1 MKKPCSLAARRSG
14 SPPVITADMV
24 RDLIVSQDAGRP
36 RSQQKTLGPSNLSTP
51 CARKIGYQVLDVPPV
66 TPSTVNLAA
75 WVGTGIHEQ
84 MELACAAE
92 NKRAKAKVWET
103 EIRCQIPIKPPIQCH
118 VDAYYHPTYTALDW
132 KSVGPSALQKYRR
145 QTPDN
150 YATQID
156 LYGLAL
162 VLSGYR
168 VDTVGICYIPRNGDL
183 SDIHVTTWPW
193 TGERADAAIKRYE
206 QILAATGAGA
216 AVLPLLPTAG
226 DCRFCRWWNPG
237 VAWTDPTGVTAGC
250 PGHPETTANQAEEP
264 NPTQP
269 ERNPT

>member
-1 MKKPCSLAARRSG
+1 M
-14 SPPVITADMV
+14 ITADLV
-24 RDLIVSQDAGRP
+24 RDLIVTQDAERP
-36 RSQQKTLGPSNLSTP
+36 RSTQKALGPSNLSTP
-51 CARKIGYQVLDVPPV
+51 CARKIGYGLLDVPPV
-66 TPSTVNLAA
+66 TQTGVNLAA
-75 WVGTGIHEQ
+75 WVGTNIHAG

-103 EIRCQIPIKPPIQCH
+103 EIRCQIPLKPPIPCH
-118 VDAYYHPTYTALDW
+118 VDAYHHPSHTVLDW
-132 KSVGPSALQKYRR
+132 KGVGPSALQKYRR

-168 VDTVGICYIPRNGDL
+168 VDRVGICYIPRNGDL
-183 SDIHVTTWPW
+183 KDIHVTTWEW

-206 QILAATGAGA
+206 AIIAATGAGT
-216 AVLPLLPTAG
+216 AVLPLLPTAS
-226 DCRFCRWWNPG
+226 DCRFCQWWNPG

-250 PGHPETTANQAEEP
+250 PGHPETTANQAEEATQP
-264 NPTQP
+264 NPKGT
-269 ERNPT
+269 NPT